1 MVDLHAH
8 TNRSDGILPPEH
20 LVDLARLGG
29 LHALAI
35 TDHDTVEGYDDAE
48 AYARQLGFDLICGAE
63 LGTKFHERPIHILC
77 YFLEKPP
84 DAAFRGHLSCLQQ
97 ARRERNVR
105 LAGRLRRL
113 GLSITLEEAEKLG
126 RSQTGRPHFA
136 QVLVRK
142 GYVATMREAFDRY
155 LDESAAGF
163 VERKDPSL
171 ENVLSWIR
179 EAGGISAWAHPG
191 RFLREAGLDVE
202 QLFADLA
209 AKGLNAIE
217 VYHTDHFPEEAE
229 VFRKLARGLGLGVTG
244 GSDFHGGDRS
254 RAQLGS
260 LKLPMSLLEEL
271 REFSRR
277 AAAGN
282 A

>member
-8 TNRSDGILPPEH
+8 TDRSDGVLPPEH

-29 LHALAI
+29 LQALAI
-35 TDHDTVEGYDDAE
+35 TDHDTIEGYDLA
-48 AYARQLGFDLICGAE
+48 ANYARQLGLDLICGVE
-63 LGTKFHERPIHILC
+63 LGTKFLDRPIHILG
-77 YFLEKPP
+77 YFFDKPP
-84 DAAFRGHLSCLQQ
+84 DATFRSHLTCLQQ
-97 ARRERNVR
+97 ARLERNTR

-113 GLSITLEEAEKLG
+113 GLSVTLEEAEKLG

-136 QVLVRK
+136 QLLLKK

-155 LDESAAGF
+155 LDESAPAY

-191 RFLREAGLDVE
+191 RFLREANLEVE
-202 QLFADLA
+202 RLFAELA
-209 AKGLNAIE
+209 GKGLNAIE
-217 VYHTDHFPEEAE
+217 VYHTDHFPEESE
-229 VFRKLARGLGLGVTG
+229 VFRKLAQGLGLGVTG
-244 GSDFHGGDRS
+244 GSDFHGGNRS

-260 LKLPMSLLEEL
+260 LKLPPSLLEEL
-271 REFSRR
+271 RQFSRR
-277 AAAGN
+277 ATTDRT
-282 A
+282 